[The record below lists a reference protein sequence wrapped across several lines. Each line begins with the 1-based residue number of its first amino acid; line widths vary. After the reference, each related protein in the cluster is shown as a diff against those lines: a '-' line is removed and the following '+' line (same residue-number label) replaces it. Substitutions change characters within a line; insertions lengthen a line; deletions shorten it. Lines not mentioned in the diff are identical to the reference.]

1 MADDTRL
8 DHDPALPGPSPL
20 CRLALERIGDFLAAP
35 DPGTASLARRTT
47 AAAPTPQLRRSERP
61 AIGLC
66 CSAQDLVHKTL
77 GARPRAASA
86 IADPA
91 GSNAKVGGI
100 IAHGRTVSP
109 HPADLKR
116 QRERGAQ

>member
-1 MADDTRL
+1 HAPPR
-8 DHDPALPGPSPL
+8 PGSSPL
-20 CRLALERIGDFLAAP
+20 RGLALERVGDFLAAS
-35 DPGTASLARRTT
+35 DPTAPALAGRTAT
-47 AAAPTPQLRRSERP
+47 PPCAAQLRRSERP

-100 IAHGRTVSP
+100 IAHGGNGE
-109 HPADLKR
+109 PASVYSQAAKGGR
-116 QRERGAQ
+116 CTIA